1 MRHRTLV
8 HEVDL
13 KFIERAKAK
22 RELERMPD
30 VERDPAQVSLEGE
43 DSSPR
48 QPMEPHEGY
57 RQSAYVGCEPGG
69 RALVEVLPIV
79 VFGEEGKQQVM
90 ALRD

>member
-1 MRHRTLV
+1 MRHHTLV
-8 HEVDL
+8 REVDL

-22 RELERMPD
+22 RELERVPD

-48 QPMEPHEGY
+48 QSMKPHEG
-57 RQSAYVGCEPGG
+57 
-69 RALVEVLPIV
+69 LVEVLPIV
-79 VFGEEGKQQVM
+79 VFFGEEGKQQVM